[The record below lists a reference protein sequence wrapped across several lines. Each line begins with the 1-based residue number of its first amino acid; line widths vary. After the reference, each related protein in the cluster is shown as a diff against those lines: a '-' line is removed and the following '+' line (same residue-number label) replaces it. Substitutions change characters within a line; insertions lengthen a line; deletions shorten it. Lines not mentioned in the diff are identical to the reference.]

1 MLARV
6 PWTPTLKAE
15 AKPRPRRLSRDKR
28 RHLVDTVARLM
39 KAAKESG
46 AAATLLNFEGPCRHG
61 LRSRLTLE
69 GWGWQDADAIAAD
82 IVASALRQIGA
93 QRPTWAEGQPEWSQ
107 QGAGALIDRIRCIHC
122 HNPLEGI
129 QRKFCSDLCGVAHYR
144 RISNIAAKADGAA
157 YDYLTRS
164 RIWCDAP

>member
-15 AKPRPRRLSRDKR
+15 AKPRPRQLNRDKR
-28 RHLVDTVARLM
+28 RHLIDTVARLM

-61 LRSRLTLE
+61 LRSRLCLE
-69 GWGWQDADAIAAD
+69 GWPWQDADAMAAD
-82 IVASALRQIGA
+82 IVATAMRQIGA

-107 QGAGALIDRIRCIHC
+107 QGAGALIERTRCAHC
-122 HNPLEGI
+122 GSPLPDEN
-129 QRKFCSDLCGVAHYR
+129 RKYCSE
-144 RISNIAAKADGAA
+144 
-157 YDYLTRS
+157 
-164 RIWCDAP
+164 